1 MYLKM
6 MTLAALVTV
15 SSLSMAADD
24 KKEKKK
30 FEATEKNCAR
40 VVKMIEKSA
49 DNEKRLKGL
58 NKRKAKCEEAGF

>member
-1 MYLKM
+1 MFLKM

-15 SSLSMAADD
+15 SSLTMAADKKD
-24 KKEKKK
+24 KKE
-30 FEATEKNCAR
+30 FEPSEKRCAK